1 MPEPTTDLR
10 ELELLVVD
18 CQTTGAS
25 PQYGH
30 LLELGWATFR
40 AADSVPDADDE
51 RLAARLVALPEET
64 RLPGRV
70 ADITGITAE
79 MLADA
84 DAPDEVWRDFAR
96 EMREVEHLA
105 AHYAQFEQRFLE
117 AARETHGDPDTL
129 PSVLCTHA
137 VAERLYPGLPRR
149 GLRALAGFI
158 GRPVDEPNRAGSHV
172 RATAAI
178 WRHVVDELR
187 ERLGVTT
194 LDDLRDWLEGPVDHD
209 PEADG
214 PTYAVDRDRRL
225 ALPDRPGVYR
235 LVGPDDNAL
244 YVGKATSLKSRVNQ
258 YFQTRKGLAERKL
271 ELVSQV
277 HDVEIRPT
285 ATPLEAALL
294 EADHIKEVSPP
305 YNRSLVGEGRDVGLV
320 DPGRYGAEA
329 PDLAGTEV
337 PVRHPEGG
345 ERLQHVA
352 DAFEALDVTEM
363 LEPRLDP
370 EEADWRAAVE
380 TFRETHELQDR
391 PAPERL
397 YRLGLQFWPPPDRDD
412 DEEPTVVE
420 HLESLVRGGAARLRR
435 GIWMARLAGGALA
448 WQPDG
453 WEGESAAW
461 RFVGLEGCEVA
472 EVATVADAAEARARV
487 DGWNGGGGA
496 CASIAD
502 YDRLRVLTTEMR
514 RLVRDGRPLRLR
526 LGRGTSF
533 ERESLERALELV

>member
-1 MPEPTTDLR
+1 MPTPTTDLR

-40 AADSVPDADDE
+40 AADPVPEAGDE
-51 RLAARLVALPEET
+51 TFAARLVDLPEGT

-70 ADITGITAE
+70 ADITGITTG

-84 DAPDEVWRDFAR
+84 DGPDEVWREFAR

-105 AHYAQFEQRFLE
+105 AHYAQFEKRFLE
-117 AARETHGDPDTL
+117 AARELHGEPDAL
-129 PSVLCTHA
+129 PVFLCTHA

-187 ERLGVTT
+187 ERLGVAT
-194 LDDLRDWLEGPVDHD
+194 LDDLRDWLDGPADD
-209 PEADG
+209 EPEADG

-235 LVGPDDNAL
+235 LVGPDGDAL

-277 HDVEIRPT
+277 HDVEVRPT
-285 ATPLEAALL
+285 ATPLEAALV

-305 YNRSLVGEGRDVGLV
+305 YNRSLVEEGRDVGVV
-320 DPGRYGAEA
+320 DPGRFGAGA
-329 PDLAGTEV
+329 PDLTSTEV

-352 DAFEALDVTEM
+352 DALAALDVTEM

-380 TFRETHELQDR
+380 TFRETYELADQ
-391 PAPERL
+391 PVPEKL
-397 YRLGLQFWPPPDRDD
+397 YRLGLEFWPPPDRDD
-412 DEEPTVVE
+412 DEEVTVVE

-435 GIWMARLAGGALA
+435 GIWLARLAGGALA

-461 RFVGLEGCEVA
+461 RFVGLDGCEVA
-472 EVATVADAAEARARV
+472 EVATVADAAEARERV
-487 DGWNGGGGA
+487 ETWDGAGGA

-514 RLVRDGRPLRLR
+514 RLVRAGRPLQLR
-526 LGRGTSF
+526 LGCGTFFDRG
-533 ERESLERALELV
+533 SLEVVLELV